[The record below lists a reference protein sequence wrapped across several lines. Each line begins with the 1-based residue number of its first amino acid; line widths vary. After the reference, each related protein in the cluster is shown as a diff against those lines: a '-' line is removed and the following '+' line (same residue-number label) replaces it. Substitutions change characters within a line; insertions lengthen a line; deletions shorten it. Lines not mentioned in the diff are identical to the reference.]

1 MINITQDWDINQALS
16 LEYRVEL
23 LERPFALRILLA
35 LYRFGRTNRSVLYD
49 MLESSPQTPLKRL
62 EEMIELGLISE
73 FKEERRKYVQLTE
86 AGIRA
91 AMAVDALET
100 VLAKTED

>member
-1 MINITQDWDINQALS
+1 MINITRDQDINQALS
-16 LEYRVEL
+16 LEYQVEL

-35 LYRFGRTNRSVLYD
+35 LYRFGKTNRSVLYD

-62 EEMIELGLISE
+62 EEMIELGLIGE

-86 AGIRA
+86 AGIKA
-91 AMAVDALET
+91 AMAVDALES
-100 VLAKTED
+100 VLTKVKE